1 MSINRRMAFTI
12 HQLHQRLVAVGLG
25 LLMLASSAMAQPAS
39 ESTSEPITESTTAAD
54 LIERGRYLSTAAD
67 CYACHTK
74 DPAQP
79 FAGGEGIR
87 TPFGTIY
94 PPNITPDQ
102 RTGIGAWTDD
112 EFYHAL
118 HSGRGRH
125 GENLYPAMP
134 YDSFTQI
141 RRDDVLAIKAY
152 LFSLPAIEQ
161 ARTPNRMDFPYNIRW
176 TLTGWKML
184 NFNEQE
190 FRPNP
195 DKSDA
200 INRGAYLASMAH
212 CSTCHTPRTMS
223 MGSDP
228 ERPLAGS
235 IVTNGWYAP
244 NITPDEISGI
254 GRWSDAEL
262 AQYLSTGYIPGK
274 SSAGGP
280 MAHAIERSLSQL
292 PEQDINDLIAWLR
305 DQPAMRNKEDQATE
319 ATTAPFEW
327 GELRDLSGTIR
338 DTLDYRPS
346 ASTAS
351 RNFSGAQL
359 YYGACASCHGM
370 DGGGIAQAD
379 FPSLV
384 NNSTLG
390 QSTPNN
396 VVLTILNGI
405 ERQAGDRQIFMPAF
419 KGQFTDQE
427 VATLTNWL
435 FQTYGRPTTQTT
447 DVDVNKLRTGAAL
460 GEAPIA
466 SIIKAAG
473 VGIMALLLV
482 FVLGWVIRFAPRIKA
497 FFAKFK
503 RKRK

>member
-12 HQLHQRLVAVGLG
+12 HQLHQRLIAVSLG

-54 LIERGRYLSTAAD
+54 LIERGHYLSTAAD
-67 CYACHTK
+67 CYACHTN

-212 CSTCHTPRTMS
+212 CSTCHTPQNHVH
-223 MGSDP
+223 GQ
-228 ERPLAGS
+228 RPG
-235 IVTNGWYAP
+235 T
-244 NITPDEISGI
+244 
-254 GRWSDAEL
+254 
-262 AQYLSTGYIPGK
+262 STGWQYRYQRLVCPQYHTG
-274 SSAGGP
+274 
-280 MAHAIERSLSQL
+280 
-292 PEQDINDLIAWLR
+292 
-305 DQPAMRNKEDQATE
+305 RNQRHRQMVRCRT
-319 ATTAPFEW
+319 
-327 GELRDLSGTIR
+327 GTIPE
-338 DTLDYRPS
+338 YR
-346 ASTAS
+346 
-351 RNFSGAQL
+351 L
-359 YYGACASCHGM
+359 YPRQVQCWR
-370 DGGGIAQAD
+370 
-379 FPSLV
+379 
-384 NNSTLG
+384 
-390 QSTPNN
+390 PN
-396 VVLTILNGI
+396 G
-405 ERQAGDRQIFMPAF
+405 
-419 KGQFTDQE
+419 
-427 VATLTNWL
+427 
-435 FQTYGRPTTQTT
+435 
-447 DVDVNKLRTGAAL
+447 TGH
-460 GEAPIA
+460 
-466 SIIKAAG
+466 
-473 VGIMALLLV
+473 
-482 FVLGWVIRFAPRIKA
+482 
-497 FFAKFK
+497 
-503 RKRK
+503 